1 MAEAV
6 DNACRR
12 PRKGACVHPSRLS
25 GRLMAYRAAMRPQMQ
40 PRTNLKAHSFAILG
54 AAMSA
59 RGLGRVKTDRRRFR
73 PAATGGMGCKISVR
87 EATRIVGPVV
97 Q

>member
-1 MAEAV
+1 MHADAREKEHASIPHAFQA
-6 DNACRR
+6 D
-12 PRKGACVHPSRLS
+12 P
-25 GRLMAYRAAMRPQMQ
+25 LMAYRAAMRLQMQ

-54 AAMSA
+54 AAMSV

-73 PAATGGMGCKISVR
+73 RAATGGMGCKISVR
-87 EATRIVGPVV
+87 ETTRIVGPVV